1 MEKDILEKLKS
12 MNREERKAYF
22 EANKS
27 ELLDDALESVSGG
40 HDEMP
45 EEYRNPNSDVPDYF
59 GNWLSSWNFI
69 CRGQE
74 ICK

>member
-1 MEKDILEKLKS
+1 MEKELLESLRAKS
-12 MNREERKAYF
+12 REERMAYF
-22 EANKS
+22 NEHKT

-59 GNWLSSWNFI
+59 GNWMSSWNYI

-74 ICK
+74 ICN